1 MGSRLRDKPKQLF
14 EVFVEIAKSER
25 DDEAP
30 FILQQYPPGFDD
42 KEALTMIPKFA
53 FPCKTEVSTVDHFS
67 FVLTD
72 LDGLFRFGYC
82 RHGTGHQTCLC
93 IVSWLPWYEI
103 FYKLLDLIADI
114 TNKSENNNVMTL
126 LEKTYNQD
134 VPAPKLP
141 VTIVANENKQLI
153 CMFVF
158 LQQMFSFTTPDPN
171 ELPSITSNRNLKEYY
186 SAVDH
191 DNMMKIFASMLHER
205 RIYMTSKKLSRLTA
219 CIHAA
224 EALLYPMHWQHLYIP
239 ILPSHLIDYI
249 SAPMPYLIGVHKN
262 LLEKLT
268 INRVDVGDAVVVDL
282 DSNTVE
288 SAYDDLGDLPDD
300 VSNFLKKKLKK
311 DAKHSMMNSGDAISR
326 AFLQAIVRLI
336 GGYRDALKFRPGEA
350 ITFDPEAFV
359 QSRSSQSTQLF
370 LEGML
375 SLQIFQQFIR
385 GRLELLETGR
395 GYTDIFDE
403 EAYRYADK
411 LNNQPKYSKFFNSAK
426 KSGTKSIMK
435 AAPMMST
442 AVQSITEQGRKA
454 MSGFKT
460 KISGFTEPE
469 EKKGNDFRVSG
480 GLVHSKPLR
489 QTSAYQPSV
498 RATRVNPSMDIPPRP
513 PPPNKSQSRP
523 ETTKVHLGEPSHDD
537 SHLRLSYHTPDV
549 SLMGD
554 REIQAAIYRSA
565 SAEMLPNHYKEGSS
579 GSCSTQSSDSIEGS
593 EFQFDRFAN
602 SDEDSE
608 SIRSDQSKPQEPNNT
623 ADKLIRPQQDKL
635 IRTSIKSNSSDVQ
648 PVPPPRGKRNTKS
661 SPLPS
666 PASSPAIEPRSS
678 IQTPPK
684 PLPRQSSLSKAVK
697 EETTPPKAEVHETP
711 LIKFD
716 STESETTDSDI
727 FDPLGSPKPKQGETT
742 LVSLEGSDAEDKDS
756 VDMRSWQRNQGS
768 RVSLTRQ
775 KAFRRDS
782 PAAPLRSGYKDDDL
796 DIITP
801 RKDSTTEFFDP
812 LSDSNKLDESS
823 DTVGSLAVKM
833 DPLSSHSPRRE
844 SSDLLMQEWS
854 VASLTK
860 GPNVILPVGLIPTR
874 ISQPSNPFHSRQA
887 YNMPLVHQSL
897 PSNNAFHAQQ
907 QARSVSMAH
916 QGQMA
921 PLSSPQHAFQRV
933 SLPVM
938 STVPHNQNP
947 GKLPTKSYAPY
958 SVPQSSLPLQNRAVG
973 NLSASPHHGGVPVGQ
988 TMTPQPLSAKN
999 SPTVSP
1005 CASRSST
1012 PAVSSSKQSALFGD
1026 LLDIDFGGS
1035 QKKPKDS
1042 VTEDKPSIDK
1052 TPPQQSKWETFD

>member
-1 MGSRLRDKPKQLF
+1 MGSRLREKPKQLF

-30 FILQQYPPGFDD
+30 FILQQYPPDFDD

-114 TNKSENNNVMTL
+114 TNKSENNNVMKL

-141 VTIVANENKQLI
+141 VTIVANEN
-153 CMFVF
+153 
-158 LQQMFSFTTPDPN
+158 MFSFTAPDPN

-219 CIHAA
+219 CIHAS

-262 LLEKLT
+262 LLEKLK
-268 INRVDVGDAVVVDL
+268 INRVDVADAVVVDL

-288 SAYDDLGDLPDD
+288 SPYDDLGDLPDD

-336 GGYRDALKFRPGEA
+336 GDYRDALKFRQGEA

-385 GRLELLETGR
+385 GRLELLETGQ

-403 EAYRYADK
+403 EAYKYAEK
-411 LNNQPKYSKFFNSAK
+411 INNQPKFNKFFNSAK

-435 AAPMMST
+435 AAPMMTT

-460 KISGFTEPE
+460 KISG
-469 EKKGNDFRVSG
+469 
-480 GLVHSKPLR
+480 
-489 QTSAYQPSV
+489 
-498 RATRVNPSMDIPPRP
+498 PPRP

-523 ETTKVHLGEPSHDD
+523 ETTKVHLVEPSQDD
-537 SHLRLSYHTPDV
+537 SHLRLSYHMPDV

-565 SAEMLPNHYKEGSS
+565 SAEMLPNHYKDGSS

-593 EFQFDRFAN
+593 EFQFDRLAN

-608 SIRSDQSKPQEPNNT
+608 SIQSIQSDQSKTQEPNT
-623 ADKLIRPQQDKL
+623 DKLIRPQQDKL
-635 IRTSIKSNSSDVQ
+635 IRPQQDKLIRASMKSNSSDIQ
-648 PVPPPRGKRNTKS
+648 PVPPPRGKRSVKS

-666 PASSPAIEPRSS
+666 PAPNTDGETRNS
-678 IQTPPK
+678 IQNPPK
-684 PLPRQSSLSKAVK
+684 PLPRQSSLTKVVK
-697 EETTPPKAEVHETP
+697 DETTPPKTEVHETP

-727 FDPLGSPKPKQGETT
+727 FDPLASPKPKQGETT
-742 LVSLEGSDAEDKDS
+742 LVSLEGSDGEDKDT

-775 KAFRRDS
+775 KAFRRES
-782 PAAPLRSGYKDDDL
+782 PIAPLRSGYRDDDL

-812 LSDSNKLDESS
+812 LSDSNKLNEST
-823 DTVGSLAVKM
+823 DPVGSLAVKT

-874 ISQPSNPFHSRQA
+874 ISQPSNPFHSRPT

-897 PSNNAFHAQQ
+897 PSNNAFNAQH
-907 QARSVSMAH
+907 QARSISMAH
-916 QGQMA
+916 PGQVA
-921 PLSSPQHAFQRV
+921 PMGSPQHAFQRV
-933 SLPVM
+933 SLPVT

-958 SVPQSSLPLQNRAVG
+958 SVPQSSFPPQNRAVG
-973 NLSASPHHGGVPVGQ
+973 HLSASPLYGAASTGQ

-1005 CASRSST
+1005 CTSRSST
-1012 PAVSSSKQSALFGD
+1012 PAVSSSKQSDPFGD

-1035 QKKPKDS
+1035 PKKTKDS
-1042 VTEDKPSIDK
+1042 VEEDKPSVDK
-1052 TPPQQSKWETFD
+1052 TPPQHSKWETFE